1 MSPARNLGS
10 TGRPEGAD
18 GLSGSAAGD
27 SAGQPWAGRSV
38 DATEFDDDDGLA
50 PPALLDALKR
60 FRDRELGEEGVV
72 DVLRSVRLLIPL
84 VTALGADDGGSG
96 ADAGAGAGAG
106 AGADDDLGPH
116 GLRVDK
122 TQELSI
128 ITVGGPDGR
137 AVLPVFS
144 SAAAMGAWNAQ
155 ARPVPADA
163 VRVAL
168 AAAQEDTDLVV
179 LDPTSDTE
187 FVLRRP
193 ALWAIAQSAP
203 WTPSYASR
211 PVAAAFEA
219 SISTELAALSVSL
232 TAGDPHARLAGPELI
247 VRLEL
252 VDGLSRADL
261 DATLA
266 RLAARWAAD
275 DVIATGVDSLRVQLV
290 ASA

>member
-10 TGRPEGAD
+10 TGGPSGFGDAD
-18 GLSGSAAGD
+18 GAPLGD
-27 SAGQPWAGRSV
+27 SAGQAWAGRSIEH
-38 DATEFDDDDGLA
+38 AEFDDDDGLA
-50 PPALLDALKR
+50 PPALVHALER
-60 FRDRELGEEGVV
+60 FRARELGEEGVI
-72 DVLRSVRLLIPL
+72 DVLRAVRLLIPL
-84 VTALGADDGGSG
+84 VTALGGDDGQ
-96 ADAGAGAGAG
+96 APET
-106 AGADDDLGPH
+106 GPH

-128 ITVGGPDGR
+128 ITVAGPDGR

-144 SAAAMGAWNAQ
+144 SAAAMRAWNAG

-168 AAAQEDTDLVV
+168 AAAQENTDLVV
-179 LDPTSDTE
+179 LDPTADTE
-187 FVLRRP
+187 FVVRRP
-193 ALWAIAQSAP
+193 ALWAIAQDTP

-211 PVAAAFEA
+211 SVAAAFER
-219 SISTELAALSVSL
+219 SITTELAALSVRL
-232 TAGDPHARLAGPELI
+232 TPGDPDSRLAGPELVVI
-247 VRLEL
+247 LEL
-252 VDGLSRADL
+252 ADGLSRADL

>member
-10 TGRPEGAD
+10 TGRPEESRD
-18 GLSGSAAGD
+18 SAAGAADDPAAD
-27 SAGQPWAGRSV
+27 SAGQPWAGRAL
-38 DATEFDDDDGLA
+38 DDTEYADDDGLA
-50 PPALLDALKR
+50 PAALMQALAR
-60 FRDRELGEEGVV
+60 FRARETGEE
-72 DVLRSVRLLIPL
+72 SVIDAVRAARLLIPL
-84 VTALGADDGGSG
+84 VTALGAD
-96 ADAGAGAGAG
+96 ADAPHTEGAAAAG
-106 AGADDDLGPH
+106 DRGPH

-128 ITVGGPDGR
+128 ITVAGPDGR

-144 SAAAMGAWNAQ
+144 SAAAMRAWNPL

-168 AAAQEDTDLVV
+168 AAAQENTDLVV
-179 LDPTSDTE
+179 IDPTADTE
-187 FVLRRP
+187 FVVRRP
-193 ALWAIAQSAP
+193 ALWAIAQDSP
-203 WTPSYASR
+203 YTPSYASR
-211 PVAAAFEA
+211 VVASAFDESIA
-219 SISTELAALSVSL
+219 SELSVLSVSL
-232 TAGDPHARLAGPELI
+232 TAGDPQSTLAGPELV

-252 VDGLSRADL
+252 VDGLSRAVL

-266 RLAARWAAD
+266 RLAARWAAN

>member
-1 MSPARNLGS
+1 MSPAHNLGS
-10 TGRPEGAD
+10 TGRPDPGA
-18 GLSGSAAGD
+18 D
-27 SAGQPWAGRSV
+27 SAGQPWAGRSL
-38 DATEFDDDDGLA
+38 DDTAFADDDGLA
-50 PPALLDALKR
+50 PPALIAALGR
-60 FRDRELGEEGVV
+60 FRARELGEEGVI
-72 DVLRSVRLLIPL
+72 DALRSARLLIPL
-84 VTALGADDGGSG
+84 VTALGADADGGDG
-96 ADAGAGAGAG
+96 AAGSAEH
-106 AGADDDLGPH
+106 GPH

-128 ITVGGPDGR
+128 ITVAGPDGR

-144 SAAAMGAWNAQ
+144 SSATMRQWNTE

-163 VRVAL
+163 ARVAL
-168 AAAQEDTDLVV
+168 AAAQENTDLVV
-179 LDPTSDTE
+179 LDPTAETE
-187 FVLRRP
+187 FVVRRP

-211 PVAAAFEA
+211 QVAAAFEE
-219 SISTELAALSVSL
+219 SITTELAALSVRL
-232 TAGDPHARLAGPELI
+232 TAGDPEARLAGPELI

>member
-1 MSPARNLGS
+1 MSPAHNLGS
-10 TGRPEGAD
+10 TGRPEGGA
-18 GLSGSAAGD
+18 D
-27 SAGQPWAGRSV
+27 SAGQPWAGRSL
-38 DATEFDDDDGLA
+38 DHAEFGDDDGLA
-50 PPALLDALKR
+50 PPALLDALQR
-60 FRDRELGEEGVV
+60 FRARELGEEGVI
-72 DVLRSVRLLIPL
+72 DALRSARLLIPL
-84 VTALGADDGGSG
+84 VTALGADDGQAESVGE
-96 ADAGAGAGAG
+96 
-106 AGADDDLGPH
+106 H
-116 GLRVDK
+116 GLRIDK

-128 ITVGGPDGR
+128 ITVAGPDGR

-144 SAAAMGAWNAQ
+144 SAAAMRRWNTE

-163 VRVAL
+163 ARVAL

-179 LDPTSDTE
+179 LDPTSGTE
-187 FVLRRP
+187 FVVRRP

-211 PVAAAFEA
+211 QVAAAFEE
-219 SISTELAALSVSL
+219 SITTELAALSVSL
-232 TAGDPHARLAGPELI
+232 TAGDPQARLAGPELI

-275 DVIATGVDSLRVQLV
+275 DAIATGVDSLRVQLV

>member
-10 TGRPEGAD
+10 TGRPDEAGD
-18 GLSGSAAGD
+18 PAGD
-27 SAGQPWAGRSV
+27 SAGQPWAGRSI
-38 DATEFDDDDGLA
+38 DHTEFDEDDGLA
-50 PPALLDALKR
+50 PPALLDALAR
-60 FRDRELGEEGVV
+60 FRARELGEEGVI
-72 DVLRSVRLLIPL
+72 DAIRSSRLLIPL
-84 VTALGADDGGSG
+84 VTALGADDDH
-96 ADAGAGAGAG
+96 AAGET
-106 AGADDDLGPH
+106 GPH

-128 ITVGGPDGR
+128 ITVAGPDGR

-144 SAAAMGAWNAQ
+144 SAAAMRGWNAD

-168 AAAQEDTDLVV
+168 AAAQENTDLVV
-179 LDPTSDTE
+179 LDPTADTE
-187 FVLRRP
+187 FVVRRP
-193 ALWAIAQSAP
+193 ALWAIAQDTV

-211 PVAAAFEA
+211 QVAAAFDD
-219 SISTELAALSVSL
+219 SITSELAALSVSL
-232 TAGDPHARLAGPELI
+232 TAGDPHSRLAGPELV

-266 RLAARWAAD
+266 RLAARWAAN